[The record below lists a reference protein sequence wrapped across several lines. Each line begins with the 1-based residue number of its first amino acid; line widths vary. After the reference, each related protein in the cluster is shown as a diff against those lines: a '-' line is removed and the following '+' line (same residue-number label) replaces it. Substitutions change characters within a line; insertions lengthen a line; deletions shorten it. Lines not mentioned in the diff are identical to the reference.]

1 MTADPVRPPAG
12 AEELLREVREARA
25 WLSRRT
31 RHLAHIPEVRNLA
44 QSASGA
50 CDVLGYHLEHPD
62 AGVKVPETLAELR
75 GTLAE
80 LRALV
85 QRHPPP
91 PPLLPAHLES
101 GEFRPV
107 AFAARRHVPR
117 VLSKWNVFGR
127 RRGR

>member
-1 MTADPVRPPAG
+1 VTP
-12 AEELLREVREARA
+12 EELLREVREARA

-62 AGVKVPETLAELR
+62 AGVKVAETLAELR
-75 GTLAE
+75 TGLAE

-85 QRHPPP
+85 QRYPPPP
-91 PPLLPAHLES
+91 PPLPAHLVT

-107 AFAARRHVPR
+107 AFAVHRHTPR
-117 VLSKWNVFGR
+117 VFSKFNVFAP